1 MLSIKTND
9 YLQNRMKKILSF
21 LLLLLCSQ
29 FTYSAK
35 HVLFAGVPMG
45 GPKEAFYQKIQ
56 KKGFQRIPCPECVGD
71 STTDKEYFW
80 GTFRGFS
87 NSIVQVS
94 GFRKDA
100 NNVDKVIVM
109 LDACNSW
116 RALYDYY
123 AKIKQSLA
131 KEYGQPKECREMFHI
146 NGQPKTDSDLFIE
159 VKQGNC
165 EYVSIFSSKRGA
177 IMVSIVYLNQQAR
190 VLVTHID
197 KGTVDKTY
205 EYNKPVN
212 K

>member
-1 MLSIKTND
+1 
-9 YLQNRMKKILSF
+9 MKRIISF
-21 LLLLLCSQ
+21 LFLFLFTSQ

-35 HVLFAGVPMG
+35 HVLFVGIPMG
-45 GPKEAFYQKIQ
+45 GPKQTFYDKIQ
-56 KKGFQRIPCPECVGD
+56 KKGFQRIPCPECVD
-71 STTDKEYFW
+71 DTTNTNAYFW
-80 GTFRGFS
+80 GTYCGFS
-87 NSIVQVS
+87 NSIVKVS

-100 NNVDKVIVM
+100 TNADKVVVM

-123 AKIKQSLA
+123 AKIKQSLT

-159 VKQGNC
+159 VQQGNC

-177 IMVSIVYLNQQAR
+177 IMVSIVTTNRQPR
-190 VLVTHID
+190 VHVTYID

-205 EYNKPVN
+205 EYNKPI
-212 K
+212 KK